1 MTASPASLAASRT
14 AGRLHP
20 LHAPPQ
26 GAPWN
31 LPELLAVLA
40 SPLLRPAA
48 VLVALVARE
57 SGTHVLFTLR
67 NPDLAHHAGQ
77 VSFPG
82 GRLEPGESV
91 VEGALREAGEEI
103 GLEASAVELLGFLDP
118 IATISG
124 FRVTPVVA
132 NLSPDARL
140 VADPREVAEIFEV
153 PLAHLREPST
163 RGVRIVQW
171 RGLERRIG
179 AYQHAVHD
187 IWGVTASI
195 LDELLALPQ
204 RDLQGVPP

>member
-1 MTASPASLAASRT
+1 MTASPASLPASRP
-14 AGRLHP
+14 ASRLHP
-20 LHAPPQ
+20 LNAPPQ
-26 GAPWN
+26 GAPSN
-31 LPELLAVLA
+31 LPELLAGLA

-57 SGTHVLFTLR
+57 TGTQVLFTLR

-91 VEGALREAGEEI
+91 VECALREAAEEI
-103 GLEASAVELLGFLDP
+103 GLDAGAVELLGFLDP

-132 NLSPDARL
+132 HVCPGARFL
-140 VADPREVAEIFEV
+140 ADPREVAEIFEV
-153 PLAHLREPST
+153 PLAHLRDPST
-163 RGVRIVQW
+163 RGVRVVQW
-171 RGLERRIG
+171 RGFERQIG

-204 RDLQGVPP
+204 HDLGRHAP